1 MDKAKLDE
9 LARLHAAAKFEHT
22 TLAICAYR
30 RALMREGDAL
40 LEYVRELEGERDS
53 YRKQCSDL
61 LNGIALAG
69 AEGDARLKREGAAE
83 WLDGYLRGLSAGNPG
98 APGSMVAILEEEL
111 NRLREGK

>member
-9 LARLHAAAKFEHT
+9 LARLQAAAMAEKT
-22 TLAICAYR
+22 TLAICDYR
-30 RALMREGDAL
+30 RALLRAGDAL
-40 LEYVRELEGERDS
+40 LEYVRQLEGERDS

-83 WLDGYLRGLSAGNPG
+83 WLENAAREGGYYERSSE
-98 APGSMVAILEEEL
+98 SMLEEAKQ
-111 NRLREGK
+111 LREGK

>member
-1 MDKAKLDE
+1 MREQLDE
-9 LARLHAAAKFEHT
+9 LERLHAAAKSEKT
-22 TLAICAYR
+22 TIAICAYR
-30 RALMREGDAL
+30 RALLRAGDAL
-40 LEYVRELEGERDS
+40 LEYVRQLEGERDS

-69 AEGDARLKREGAAE
+69 AEGDARMKRGGAAE

-111 NRLREGK
+111 QRLREGK